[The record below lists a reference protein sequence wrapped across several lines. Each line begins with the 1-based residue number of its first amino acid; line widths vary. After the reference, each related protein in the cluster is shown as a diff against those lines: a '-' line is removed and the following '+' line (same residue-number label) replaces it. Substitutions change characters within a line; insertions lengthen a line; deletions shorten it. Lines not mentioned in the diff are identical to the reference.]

1 MEKTFCKRALLY
13 FLIVA
18 VAISLISCKAG
29 GVDETHGLIQT
40 TEMTNISTTAPTEP
54 ELSPI
59 VIFAPFDNNYDP
71 TQAKGIDLQIKE
83 GYQFL
88 IRDENY
94 KNMYRNPLSSYYS
107 YIMTVPMILED
118 SMQDAQL
125 EYEFR
130 TNCGS
135 LITDKTRM
143 VEHYAGQTA
152 IMVNE
157 YMIWRGQDELG
168 RYLLPKENMQDAH
181 IWLDIVARKDGKPVG
196 FAVYQIVYEAIE
208 ERVWSSVYRYSE
220 FYPTA
225 EAGAEITE
233 EFVNARI
240 EACHQYFMNNAE

>member
-1 MEKTFCKRALLY
+1 MKKVLSLLT
-13 FLIVA
+13 V
-18 VAISLISCKAG
+18 VVMMGSLLGCKASSG
-29 GVDETHGLIQT
+29 NETQGAMQT
-40 TEMTNISTTAPTEP
+40 PETTVATTAAPTEP
-54 ELSPI
+54 TEPEFPPI
-59 VIFAPFDNNYDP
+59 VIFVPFDIYNYDP

-107 YIMTVPMILED
+107 HIMTVPVILEE

-135 LITDKTRM
+135 LVTDRTNM
-143 VEHYAGQTA
+143 HEHYAGQTA
-152 IMVNE
+152 KMVNE
-157 YMIWRGQDELG
+157 YMIWCGHDELI
-168 RYLLPKENMQDAH
+168 RFLLPQENMQDAH
-181 IWLDIVARKDGKPVG
+181 IWLDIVASQDGKPVG

-208 ERVWSSVYRYSE
+208 ESVWSSVYRYSE
-220 FYPTA
+220 CYPVA
-225 EAGAEITE
+225 ENEAVEITE
-233 EFVNARI
+233 EFVNSRI